1 MEKLDF
7 KKDFLDYDWLK
18 KGNVN
23 IRCQNNRTIMNSYL
37 KGRLHRILLIFYNI
51 LQ

>member
-18 KGNVN
+18 KENVKV
-23 IRCQNNRTIMNSYL
+23 RSQNNRTIMNLSGKRFQL
-37 KGRLHRILLIFYNI
+37 KF
-51 LQ
+51 